1 METTPFFAASAA
13 ASAIAFA
20 SSVVDAIGFSQITC
34 FPAFNAA
41 IETAA
46 CSLLGVQTLTISISG
61 SLIISI
67 QSVHAFSNPY
77 LSLKSSAIS
86 GTMSHTVLNT
96 GMNGASVKSFGIFEN
111 ATMCAFPI
119 KPAPT
124 KPMFIFFII

>member
-1 METTPFFAASAA
+1 METIPFFAASAA

-41 IETAA
+41 METAA

-86 GTMSHTVLNT
+86 G
-96 GMNGASVKSFGIFEN
+96 ASVKSFGMFEN
-111 ATMCAFPI
+111 ATMCASPI

-124 KPMFIFFII
+124 KPMFIFFMI